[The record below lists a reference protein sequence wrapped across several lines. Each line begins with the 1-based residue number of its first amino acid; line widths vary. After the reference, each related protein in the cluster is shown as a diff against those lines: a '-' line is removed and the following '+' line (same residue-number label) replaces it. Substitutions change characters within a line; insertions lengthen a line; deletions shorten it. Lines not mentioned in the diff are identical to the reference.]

1 MKFIEIGNQKWS
13 TQNSTIK
20 SFSNGEKIHYCE
32 NKEDWIN
39 SGNNKIPS
47 WCYYNFNEENEK
59 YGILY
64 NGFVFMNNL
73 NISQDGYRIADFV
86 DYNELN
92 DFIGGKTNV
101 DDLKSSDGWE
111 EIETDDDGVTVI
123 KTIPLK
129 YDDKYGFNCLP
140 SGWVDKN
147 GEFYQLGSISKFWTC
162 TDDDLG
168 KLWARIVGFRFAS
181 VAVDPKNGYSAR
193 LIQD

>member
-1 MKFIEIGNQKWS
+1 MRNTEF
-13 TQNSTIK
+13 
-20 SFSNGEKIHYCE
+20 Y
-32 NKEDWIN
+32 
-39 SGNNKIPS
+39 
-47 WCYYNFNEENEK
+47 
-59 YGILY
+59 
-64 NGFVFMNNL
+64 GFVFMNNL

-101 DDLKSSDGWE
+101 DDLNHLTDG
-111 EIETDDDGVTVI
+111 EIETDDGVTVI
-123 KTIPLK
+123 KKIPLK

-168 KLWARIVGFRFAS
+168 KLWARIVGL
-181 VAVDPKNGYSAR
+181 D
-193 LIQD
+193 LHQL